1 MAAPPSSVLPTKVP
15 AALTPC
21 EKSGL
26 DEGFSLIDELGTLIG
41 ERFFGLQR
49 VVWASESQ
57 QPLQIEDTWDEYY
70 AVVLQWNRRLIVN
83 RARILRIFGADEAR
97 RFLNYSDENQ
107 PSLPQSVHGHFRKA
121 HEAVLSLS
129 QCVQTKCKDE
139 SRLLNASR
147 QALNDL
153 DILTDEYV
161 ERLAATLVS
170 QAESMK
176 LDTSIY
182 RVRAALAVG
191 AMATTVRSLSAWHRR
206 SWRCGEGLGIR

>member
-1 MAAPPSSVLPTKVP
+1 VEKASRGQACSSSGGFRPSGIVGAQINAWFQEAPWERQKQFEL
-15 AALTPC
+15 LRH
-21 EKSGL
+21 EL

-129 QCVQTKCKDE
+129 QCVQTRCKDE

-176 LDTSIY
+176 L
-182 RVRAALAVG
+182 R
-191 AMATTVRSLSAWHRR
+191 
-206 SWRCGEGLGIR
+206 

>member
-1 MAAPPSSVLPTKVP
+1 VGFVLTGIVGAQINAWFQEASWERQKQFE
-15 AALTPC
+15 LLRH
-21 EKSGL
+21 EL

-176 LDTSIY
+176 L
-182 RVRAALAVG
+182 R
-191 AMATTVRSLSAWHRR
+191 
-206 SWRCGEGLGIR
+206 